1 MNSSSLPA
9 ATQSLFTELSVDPEK
24 GLSPQE
30 AQKRRE
36 AYGPNALETAKQE
49 SLLTLLVLQ
58 FKSLIVYILAAAAI
72 LSFLLGDTLEG
83 YAIATIIL
91 INAGLG
97 LTLEWNAGKSMQ
109 ALRSL
114 GDTKARVWRSGKMHE
129 IPSQE
134 ITRGDLLLIEAGDV
148 IAADAILFEMNQLE
162 VNESML
168 TGESLP
174 VAKSL
179 QRNSDEENHPPNR
192 LYKGTLVTAGNGRAV
207 VTGIGTETELGKIS
221 NLVAEAKRNATPLEA
236 KLDVL
241 AKRLIW
247 ITAGLAVVYLI
258 VGLLY
263 HRQPL
268 ELIETAVALAI
279 AAIPEGMSVV
289 ATIALANG
297 MLQLAQ
303 KKVIVKRLS
312 SVETLGS
319 TGVIFTDKTG
329 TLTQNQLTVHQLQ
342 LGNSMDTF
350 GSSET
355 IDLPAT
361 DLLRISVL
369 CNNASASEDE
379 SIGDPLEIALLNF
392 AEQRGLSIEAL
403 QKTYPRR
410 AEIPFNSDS
419 RIMATLHQVKH
430 SFYVVAVKGA
440 LEEVLKRSTNVSE
453 TDKLIQLSE
462 SMAAEGLR
470 TLAFAK
476 KELFE
481 KPANDFAEADLTYLG
496 MIGFLDPARTEVTPT
511 LEACRRAGIKVI
523 MVTGDHPTTAL
534 TIATQVGLLTAN
546 EKRAIT
552 GKELTDLFAKADKTE
567 LMDCR
572 VFARVSP
579 QQKLDLI
586 ELYQHT
592 GAIVGMTGD
601 GVNDAPALKKADIG
615 IAMGLRGTQVAAETA
630 EMVLQDD
637 SFTSIGTAIAQGRVI
652 FENIRKFVLYLLSC
666 NLSEIFVVTVAG
678 FLNVEAPLLP
688 LQILFINIVTDVFPA
703 LALGVG
709 KDNRDVMQH
718 PPRDPQMPLLS
729 SGDWRA
735 LLVYALVM
743 TASVLGVYYAGIFGF
758 DLSPQEANN
767 LVFYTLAFAQL
778 MHVFNLHS
786 ERSFFV
792 NEITQN
798 RYVWGAI
805 GLCMLLLIATYTIP
819 FLRQVL
825 RIEPVLGTEFLLILA
840 GGLLPIPII
849 QLIQRLGIL
858 R

>member
-1 MNSSSLPA
+1 
-9 ATQSLFTELSVDPEK
+9 
-24 GLSPQE
+24 
-30 AQKRRE
+30 
-36 AYGPNALETAKQE
+36 
-49 SLLTLLVLQ
+49 
-58 FKSLIVYILAAAAI
+58 
-72 LSFLLGDTLEG
+72 
-83 YAIATIIL
+83 
-91 INAGLG
+91 
-97 LTLEWNAGKSMQ
+97 
-109 ALRSL
+109 
-114 GDTKARVWRSGKMHE
+114 
-129 IPSQE
+129 
-134 ITRGDLLLIEAGDV
+134 
-148 IAADAILFEMNQLE
+148 
-162 VNESML
+162 
-168 TGESLP
+168 
-174 VAKSL
+174 
-179 QRNSDEENHPPNR
+179 
-192 LYKGTLVTAGNGRAV
+192 
-207 VTGIGTETELGKIS
+207 
-221 NLVAEAKRNATPLEA
+221 
-236 KLDVL
+236 
-241 AKRLIW
+241 
-247 ITAGLAVVYLI
+247 
-258 VGLLY
+258 
-263 HRQPL
+263 
-268 ELIETAVALAI
+268 
-279 AAIPEGMSVV
+279 
-289 ATIALANG
+289 
-297 MLQLAQ
+297 
-303 KKVIVKRLS
+303 
-312 SVETLGS
+312 
-319 TGVIFTDKTG
+319 
-329 TLTQNQLTVHQLQ
+329 
-342 LGNSMDTF
+342 
-350 GSSET
+350 
-355 IDLPAT
+355 
-361 DLLRISVL
+361 
-369 CNNASASEDE
+369 
-379 SIGDPLEIALLNF
+379 
-392 AEQRGLSIEAL
+392 L
-403 QKTYPRR
+403 QKTYPRQ

-419 RIMATLHQVKH
+419 RIMATLHQVEH

-440 LEEVLKRSTNVSE
+440 LEEVLKRSTNVSK
-453 TDKLIQLSE
+453 TDELIQLSE
-462 SMAAEGLR
+462 SMATEGLR
-470 TLAFAK
+470 TLAFAT
-476 KELFE
+476 KELSE

-496 MIGFLDPARTEVTPT
+496 MIGFLDPPRTEVTPT
-511 LEACRRAGIKVI
+511 LEACRRAGIKII

-534 TIATQVGLLTAN
+534 TIATQVGLITAN
-546 EKRAIT
+546 ENRAIT

-586 ELYQHT
+586 ELYQNT

-709 KDNRDVMQH
+709 KSNRDVMQH

-729 SGDWRA
+729 PQDWRT
-735 LLVYALVM
+735 LLVYALVL

-758 DLSPQEANN
+758 DLRPQEANN

-805 GLCMLLLIATYTIP
+805 GFCILLLLATYTIP

-840 GGLLPIPII
+840 GGLLPLPVI
-849 QLIQRLGIL
+849 QLIQRLCIL

>member
-1 MNSSSLPA
+1 MNSSALPA
-9 ATQSLFTELSVDPEK
+9 TTQSIFTEFSVDPEK

-36 AYGPNALETAKQE
+36 TYGPNALETTKQE
-49 SLLTLLVLQ
+49 SLLTLLLRQ
-58 FKSLIVYILAAAAI
+58 FTSLIVYILAAAAI

-179 QRNSDEENHPPNR
+179 QSNSDEVNHPPNR

-207 VTGIGTETELGKIS
+207 VTGIGAETELGKIS
-221 NLVAEAKRNATPLEA
+221 NLVAEAKRTATPLEA

-247 ITAGLAVVYLI
+247 ITGGLAVLYLI

-263 HRQPL
+263 QRQPL

-342 LGNSMDTF
+342 LGSSMDTYDD
-350 GSSET
+350 SET
-355 IDLPAT
+355 IDLPNTAT
-361 DLLRISVL
+361 DLLRVSVL

-392 AEQRGLSIEAL
+392 AEQRGLSKEAL
-403 QKTYPRR
+403 
-410 AEIPFNSDS
+410 
-419 RIMATLHQVKH
+419 
-430 SFYVVAVKGA
+430 
-440 LEEVLKRSTNVSE
+440 
-453 TDKLIQLSE
+453 
-462 SMAAEGLR
+462 
-470 TLAFAK
+470 
-476 KELFE
+476 
-481 KPANDFAEADLTYLG
+481 
-496 MIGFLDPARTEVTPT
+496 
-511 LEACRRAGIKVI
+511 
-523 MVTGDHPTTAL
+523 
-534 TIATQVGLLTAN
+534 
-546 EKRAIT
+546 
-552 GKELTDLFAKADKTE
+552 
-567 LMDCR
+567 
-572 VFARVSP
+572 
-579 QQKLDLI
+579 
-586 ELYQHT
+586 
-592 GAIVGMTGD
+592 
-601 GVNDAPALKKADIG
+601 
-615 IAMGLRGTQVAAETA
+615 
-630 EMVLQDD
+630 
-637 SFTSIGTAIAQGRVI
+637 
-652 FENIRKFVLYLLSC
+652 
-666 NLSEIFVVTVAG
+666 
-678 FLNVEAPLLP
+678 
-688 LQILFINIVTDVFPA
+688 
-703 LALGVG
+703 
-709 KDNRDVMQH
+709 
-718 PPRDPQMPLLS
+718 
-729 SGDWRA
+729 
-735 LLVYALVM
+735 
-743 TASVLGVYYAGIFGF
+743 
-758 DLSPQEANN
+758 
-767 LVFYTLAFAQL
+767 
-778 MHVFNLHS
+778 
-786 ERSFFV
+786 
-792 NEITQN
+792 
-798 RYVWGAI
+798 
-805 GLCMLLLIATYTIP
+805 
-819 FLRQVL
+819 
-825 RIEPVLGTEFLLILA
+825 
-840 GGLLPIPII
+840 
-849 QLIQRLGIL
+849 
-858 R
+858 